1 MRVEQLAAAA
11 DTSVDTIR
19 YYQARGLLPA
29 PTRKGRVAWY
39 SQDHLDRLTRIR
51 DLAGRGLTLAT
62 IGRLVRGELDA
73 ADEALA
79 AAMSEAGGVP
89 GASTS
94 PSAAFGI
101 DELARRSGIPTA
113 LLLAVAREGLLVARN
128 GQYTDADVDAATA
141 GLKLVEV
148 GLPIP
153 EVLELARRH
162 DRAMREIAEDAVA
175 LFDTHVRR
183 PLRQSDLAPDEAA
196 ERLVAAFQTLL
207 PATTTI
213 VTHHFQRMLLAVAL
227 EHMER
232 VGDGPEL
239 AAVRDEQIRRERGA

>member
-1 MRVEQLAAAA
+1 M
-11 DTSVDTIR
+11 
-19 YYQARGLLPA
+19 
-29 PTRKGRVAWY
+29 
-39 SQDHLDRLTRIR
+39 
-51 DLAGRGLTLAT
+51 
-62 IGRLVRGELDA
+62 
-73 ADEALA
+73 
-79 AAMSEAGGVP
+79 
-89 GASTS
+89 
-94 PSAAFGI
+94 
-101 DELARRSGIPTA
+101 
-113 LLLAVAREGLLVARN
+113 AREGLLVARN
-128 GQYTDADVDAATA
+128 GQYTDADVEAATA

-162 DRAMREIAEDAVA
+162 DRAMREIAEEAVA

-232 VGDGPEL
+232 GGDGPEL